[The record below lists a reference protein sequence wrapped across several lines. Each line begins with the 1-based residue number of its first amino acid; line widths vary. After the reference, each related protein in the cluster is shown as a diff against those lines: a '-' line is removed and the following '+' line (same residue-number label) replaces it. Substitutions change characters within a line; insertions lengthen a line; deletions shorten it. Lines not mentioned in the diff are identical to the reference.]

1 MTVIIT
7 RQMEGE
13 SITVS
18 VPPEDMVRT
27 GMDLLN
33 HAVKL
38 HKIEGGTKDTELWD
52 WIAEVYQSYEN
63 KSYMKEE

>member
-1 MTVIIT
+1 MTVIIA

-18 VPPEDMVRT
+18 VPPEDFMRT

-38 HKIEGGTKDTELWD
+38 HEKEGGTRDIELWD
-52 WIAEVYQSYEN
+52 WIAEVCKSYEN
-63 KSYMKEE
+63 KAYMKED